1 MGVPVVITP
10 TAIADLGEIVR
21 FIASDSPE
29 RAKRFGYA
37 LIDQAL
43 SLSPFPSIQI
53 RPPEDQLGNGHLFAD
68 LHPVW
73 NSQSGKSPSRR
84 GKPVEFGLHCGRNQ
98 HLVEKHAQQI
108 RLFHQD
114 EIDEDGND
122 RRRRSLSEQPIQRGE
137 IVVQIIH

>member
-43 SLSPFPSIQI
+43 SLSPFPEMG
-53 RPPEDQLGNGHLFAD
+53 RMTPEVGDPD
-68 LHPVW
+68 V
-73 NSQSGKSPSRR
+73 R
-84 GKPVEFGLHCGRNQ
+84 
-98 HLVEKHAQQI
+98 
-108 RLFHQD
+108 
-114 EIDEDGND
+114 
-122 RRRRSLSEQPIQRGE
+122 E
-137 IVVQIIH
+137 IVHGAYRIIFELRHVPSAIFVLRFWHAARGTPELPNA